1 MGVAAMTLLTSQ
13 LRAIDLGDTPA
24 PAPAPLDESAAGAVA
39 GGAVIAFGAALFP
52 QQRQDVVHSLL
63 FGQLAASARA
73 DRYSRWSEWYD
84 EFGKVIERI
93 GYVRGIESKARQW
106 EAAGPFP
113 YTAPVLEL
121 FTDYAGDFARMRVQ
135 DALSALSADPGAQ
148 AIFESACRSGELG
161 NLQVVIADAEDDTV
175 RLRLAQCFFQTPEHV
190 TGLVAEPLPRGT
202 RFWSRYADLTLDDR
216 AYAAA
221 RATIEQRLGE
231 RRTTMVTPLAPAGI
245 PDVQDPG
252 DAGGELD
259 YDPADPF
266 GDLSTEFGEPTGADR
281 VEGGAGMVVDTMLID
296 EPGASIRLTETS
308 TVDPD
313 RLTIVLQTPN
323 NITWWK
329 SITLYAVRVPP
340 GQDPQQFVKNVQF
353 LSKRTEPRGLR
364 EYAAA
369 LADPNAQLLGRIE
382 TKDLTHQATF
392 RVEPWM
398 LDGNEVHLEFH
409 KAGFLG
415 IAAYIPIE
423 FWVRGGKGKQY
434 TFTWQRD

>member
-1 MGVAAMTLLTSQ
+1 MGVAAMTLSSQ
-13 LRAIDLGDTPA
+13 LRAIDLGETPA
-24 PAPAPLDESAAGAVA
+24 PAGAPLDETAAGAVA
-39 GGAVIAFGAALFP
+39 GGAVIAFGAALSG
-52 QQRQDVVHSLL
+52 QHRLDVVHSLL

-73 DRYSRWSEWYD
+73 DRHSQWTEWYD
-84 EFGKVIERI
+84 EFGRVVERI

-121 FTDYAGDFARMRVQ
+121 FTEYAGDFARMRVQ
-135 DALSALSADPGAQ
+135 DVLSALGADPAAQ
-148 AIFESACRSGELG
+148 ATFETACRSGGLG

-175 RLRLAQCFFQTPEHV
+175 RLRLAQCVFQAPEHV
-190 TGLVAEPLPRGT
+190 TRLVADPLPRGT
-202 RFWSRYADLTLDDR
+202 RFWTRYADLMLDER
-216 AYAAA
+216 AYAAG

-231 RRTTMVTPLAPAGI
+231 RRTTMVTAFAPAGI
-245 PDVQDPG
+245 PEVPG
-252 DAGGELD
+252 PDDAEAELD

-266 GDLSTEFGEPTGADR
+266 GDLALELAELTDTDR
-281 VEGGAGMVVDTMLID
+281 LEGWGDSVVDTMLVD
-296 EPGASIRLTETS
+296 QPGASIRLTETL
-308 TVDPD
+308 TVDRD

-353 LSKRTEPRGLR
+353 LTRHTEPRSLR

-369 LADPNAQLLGRIE
+369 LTDPNAQLLGRIE

-398 LDGNEVHLEFH
+398 LDGNELHLEFH

-415 IAAYIPIE
+415 VAAYIPIE